1 MQHAAAPRWAPPRRG
16 GCLAVVGVLLAALPW
31 PGRPLALVVGRPL
44 PTVAPRGLSRSV
56 ARAAQGR
63 APMRCPGWPNCGCDG
78 QGHLVGPLGKFMEN
92 SPIKAYRRCPKWVG
106 PYVKKGIE
114 SDDLFKISD
123 AAKDSFLLEVPATWR
138 SLTKIRLRE
147 YADVRATATGEMLR
161 PFEKFEVEDVIRRD
175 GQHFLKLSG
184 RTGWAFDRGI
194 AGAWLGRPI
203 CERLDTPL

>member
-92 SPIKAYRRCPKWVG
+92 SPIKVGAVWGTEEAQHSFRPARRRAGSRFWFREDPG
-106 PYVKKGIE
+106 PSKTDPG
-114 SDDLFKISD
+114 
-123 AAKDSFLLEVPATWR
+123 
-138 SLTKIRLRE
+138 
-147 YADVRATATGEMLR
+147 
-161 PFEKFEVEDVIRRD
+161 
-175 GQHFLKLSG
+175 
-184 RTGWAFDRGI
+184 
-194 AGAWLGRPI
+194 
-203 CERLDTPL
+203 